1 MEQKKVQIYTSTT
14 CPYCEMAKDYF
25 RTKGI
30 KYEEMSTTEPE
41 NRKNLVSKGIRGV
54 PAIFIGD
61 KYVVGFDPEEI
72 EKLLADPSADPE
84 SAVIEQDIIPPN
96 VEPVVPTEDAAQVE
110 PPKPNVPDESVHNE
124 VNQPIIEEVKKEDKS
139 MTKYVCT
146 VCGYVYDPAVGDVD
160 NGIAA
165 GTSFA
170 DLPEDWVCPLCG
182 VAKDMFEEE

>member
-1 MEQKKVQIYTSTT
+1 MEQKKVMIYTSTT

-25 RTKGI
+25 KTKGI

-41 NRKNLVSKGIRGV
+41 NRKTLVSMGIRGV

-61 KYVVGFDPEEI
+61 KHVVGFDAEEI
-72 EKLLADPSADPE
+72 EKLMTEPTEAPQA
-84 SAVIEQDIIPPN
+84 AVLEQDIVPPS
-96 VEPVVPTEDAAQVE
+96 VEPVGLVE
-110 PPKPNVPDESVHNE
+110 AKVEATPVESAPATDNE
-124 VNQPIIEEVKKEDKS
+124 VKQPIIEEVKKEDKS

-146 VCGYVYDPAVGDVD
+146 VCGYVYDPAVGDVE
-160 NGIAA
+160 NGIVA

>member
-84 SAVIEQDIIPPN
+84 SAVIEQDIIPPD
-96 VEPVVPTEDAAQVE
+96 VEPVVPMEDAAQVE